1 MEGLIQKNPRL
12 RTRQVM
18 IRYITHNQID
28 TQRWDDCIAQSP
40 DGLVYAWSW
49 YLNVVH
55 PGWEA
60 LVEDDYETVMP
71 LAGGKKFGINY
82 LFQPFFTQ
90 KFGVFGKKEVT
101 EEKIEQFLEAIP
113 EKFKFAD
120 FRINKSY
127 KAHETYKSYTTYT
140 TECHRNIE
148 LSLSPEYSIIS
159 ANYNSNTKRNLA
171 KAQKQSLAIVENAEP
186 SAIIEL
192 FRKNRGKDIKHWG
205 DNEYERLLS
214 LVETAKNHEKCLV
227 LGVQNTDNQ
236 LIAGAFFMMS
246 HNKIVFLFSGADESN
261 KESHA
266 LTFLIDYVIEKHSG
280 SNLIFDFE
288 GSDNDGLARFYKGF
302 GGQEKYYS
310 GLKFNRLNKI
320 SNFALKILKRNKI

>member
-1 MEGLIQKNPRL
+1 
-12 RTRQVM
+12 M
-18 IRYITHNQID
+18 IRYLTHNQID
-28 TQRWDDCIAQSP
+28 TQRWDECIAQSP

-49 YLNVVH
+49 YLDVVH
-55 PGWEA
+55 SDWEA
-60 LVEDDYETVMP
+60 LVEDDYEAVMP
-71 LAGGKKFGINY
+71 LAGGKKYGINY

-90 KFGVFGKKEVT
+90 KFGVFGKKEVS

-113 EKFKFAD
+113 EKFKFAE

-127 KAHETYKSYTTYT
+127 ETYKTHGTYMT
-140 TECHRNIE
+140 YKSENHRNIE
-148 LSLSPEYSIIS
+148 LSLSPDYSIIS

-171 KAQKQSLAIVENAEP
+171 KAQKQGLTIVEDAEP

-205 DNEYERLLS
+205 DNEYERLLN

-227 LGVQNTDNQ
+227 LGVQSSDNQ
-236 LIAGAFFMMS
+236 LIAGAFFMIS
-246 HNKIVFLFSGADESN
+246 HNKIVFLFSGADEAN
-261 KESHA
+261 KENHG
-266 LTFLIDYVIEKHSG
+266 LTFLLDHVIEKYSG
-280 SNLIFDFE
+280 TNNILDFE

-302 GGQEKYYS
+302 GGEEKFYHEI
-310 GLKFNRLNKI
+310 KFNRINKI